1 LQFASIITIAAV
13 VSTFFPNDRIL
24 VVGPSW
30 VGDMV
35 MAQSLFKTLKQK
47 SPQANIDILAPSWSA
62 PLLQRMPEIKEVVI
76 APFQHRRADLRKRVQ
91 LGRRLRSANYQ
102 WAILLPNSWKSALVP
117 FWARIPRRTGYVGE
131 QRWGLINDIRRLE
144 RNHLPMTVQR
154 FVALAGSADQPP
166 PSRESMPVPE
176 LKVDQSQVGAA
187 LTAMQ
192 LPTPDRP
199 ILMLCPGAA
208 FGPAKQWP
216 AEHFAHVARQ
226 YLSQG
231 WEVWL
236 MGSQHDAQAAAQI
249 ASLCAAE
256 CINLAGRTSLAQA
269 IDLMSLASLVISND
283 SGLMHVAAALGRPL
297 VAVYGSSDPSVTPP
311 LTPNSTVVT
320 LNLSCSP
327 CFKRRCPL
335 GHLKCL
341 RDLTPERVAI
351 VAKQLTTDE
360 FPAPN
365 TQPLGP

>member
-1 LQFASIITIAAV
+1 MSTVFA
-13 VSTFFPNDRIL
+13 NDRIL

-35 MAQSLFKTLKQK
+35 MAQSLFKTLKQQC
-47 SPQANIDILAPSWSA
+47 PQATIDVLAPSWSA
-62 PLLQRMPEIKEVVI
+62 PLLERMTEINEVVV
-76 APFQHRRADLRKRVQ
+76 APFQHRRADIRKRLQ
-91 LGRRLRSANYQ
+91 LGRRLRRSSYQ

-131 QRWGLINDIRRLE
+131 HRWGLINDIRRLD
-144 RNHLPMTVQR
+144 RDRLPMTMQR

-166 PSRESMPVPE
+166 PPRASMPVPE
-176 LKVDQSQVGAA
+176 LLVDPGQVRTA
-187 LTAMQ
+187 LTATQ
-192 LPTPDRP
+192 LPAPDQP
-199 ILMLCPGAA
+199 ILVLCPGAE

-216 AEHFAHVARQ
+216 AEHYAQVARR

-231 WEVWL
+231 WGVWL
-236 MGSQHDAQAAAQI
+236 MGSQHDAQAAARI
-249 ASLCAAE
+249 AALCAAE
-256 CINLAGRTSLAQA
+256 CVNLAGRTSLAQA

-297 VAVYGSSDPSVTPP
+297 VAVYGSSDPAVTPP

-327 CFKRRCPL
+327 CFKRHCPL

-341 RDLTPERVAI
+341 RDLTPDRVAT
-351 VAKQLTTDE
+351 AADQLITDA
-360 FPAPN
+360 FQAAT
-365 TQPLGP
+365 TQPMGP